1 MHDVLQEYEEQD
13 VSVDFDLAGCKHDSA
28 GKKRDASGCVTK
40 QGKRVHEQLR
50 DAETAEH
57 DNESENRRPY
67 DRLFKS
73 FGDFPGENRG
83 V

>member
-1 MHDVLQEYEEQD
+1 
-13 VSVDFDLAGCKHDSA
+13 
-28 GKKRDASGCVTK
+28 
-40 QGKRVHEQLR
+40 VHEQLR

-67 DRLFKS
+67 HRLFKG